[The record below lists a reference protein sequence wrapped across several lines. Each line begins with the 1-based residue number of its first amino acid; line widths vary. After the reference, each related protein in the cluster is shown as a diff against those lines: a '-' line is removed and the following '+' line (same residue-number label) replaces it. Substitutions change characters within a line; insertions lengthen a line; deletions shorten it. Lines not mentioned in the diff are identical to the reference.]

1 MNQRRKKLKFPKFR
15 VKSAKCGGSNNP
27 GGGTN
32 PVDSNPQVPGGI
44 CLTVG
49 GGKVGAK
56 CAFPFT
62 YEGTT
67 YRGCTRKND
76 PKGRLWCSTRTDSK
90 GFHLLKQNQW
100 GYCNSECP
108 EHLSKMNLS
117 SFNNLNHALQT
128 TSRSQSILRPQV
140 KLK

>member
-49 GGKVGAK
+49 GGKVGVK
-56 CAFPFT
+56 RAFPFT
-62 YEGTT
+62 FGGTT
-67 YRGCTRKND
+67 KEIYVLPFNTFWIKMCENKN
-76 PKGRLWCSTRTDSK
+76 LSLVS
-90 GFHLLKQNQW
+90 
-100 GYCNSECP
+100 
-108 EHLSKMNLS
+108 LSKIYAFLDTLKS
-117 SFNNLNHALQT
+117 AFALALK
-128 TSRSQSILRPQV
+128 LRN
-140 KLK
+140 

>member
-49 GGKVGAK
+49 GGKVGAN
-56 CAFPFT
+56 CAFPFLFR
-62 YEGTT
+62 GTF
-67 YRGCTRKND
+67 YRGCTRTGD
-76 PKGRLWCSTRTDSK
+76 PKNRLWCSTRTDSQ
-90 GFHLLKQNQW
+90 GVHISGRREW
-100 GYCNSECP
+100 GYCNSDCAIDQ
-108 EHLSKMNLS
+108 SKGNIS
-117 SFNNLNHALQT
+117 S
-128 TSRSQSILRPQV
+128 
-140 KLK
+140 